1 MLELEGMGLEVGE
14 WNWMPNYF
22 YEEGGFD
29 ISAEYGD
36 YWKHLDY
43 YGEFGR
49 HSMFVSEELERVAK
63 EYGYYID
70 WYNPGVAL
78 AVPF

>member
-1 MLELEGMGLEVGE
+1 MEELERMGLEVGD
-14 WNWMPNYF
+14 WYWMDNWF

-29 ISAEYGD
+29 ISAEMGD
-36 YWKHLDY
+36 YWQHLNY

-49 HSMFVSEELERVAK
+49 PGLYVSDELQQAARR
-63 EYGYYID
+63 YGYYID

-78 AVPF
+78 AVPL